1 MPVRKNEGSERVTYK
16 HALALY
22 PYFKDSTATM
32 GVFPPTGLEYI
43 ATNMKDLVGK
53 VTFLD
58 LRYEKEY
65 RDVKVLSD
73 FIKSEID
80 LLCISITWDSQ
91 FNEICDLI
99 GELPVDVTTVVGG
112 HKATEEVESLFARCP
127 NIDLIVR
134 GEGEETIREVIKGV
148 PSSEILGLSYREN
161 GKFIHNKNRSLPDIL
176 RVAFPDR
183 SLRRHDYHWIQ
194 NGVKITRFTF
204 DSVLTSRGCPY
215 NCKFCTFS
223 LNPLGQKRKY
233 TERSLESVIEE
244 LKSVTADVV
253 LFSDDNFFTNPRR
266 SEKLCELIIENGIEK
281 TFLVQ
286 TRIEIAKH
294 ASLLEKAE
302 KAGFKVFLMGIESPH
317 DWILELISKGFT
329 QQQVRDAFKV
339 FNKHNFYI
347 HGYFIYGN
355 IGETEEEMVYIAQ
368 FAKELKLDSITFQK
382 LRVEKYSPLKE
393 IVENAPG
400 YHCDSIGGPVYSDT
414 YGLKDLRRI
423 RDRIRSRFYNFGQM
437 CHILKKSYTA
447 RIFSVSDLIY
457 AFAKLPKILVRL
469 TRREFEK
476 KGWVSAP

>member
-1 MPVRKNEGSERVTYK
+1 MVTYK

-22 PYFKDSTATM
+22 PYFRDSTATM

-43 ATNMKDLVGK
+43 AINMKDLVGT
-53 VTFLD
+53 VTLLD
-58 LRYEKEY
+58 LRYDHEY
-65 RDVKVLSD
+65 QDIKKLSE
-73 FIKSEID
+73 FIREEID

-91 FNEICDLI
+91 FKEICDLI
-99 GELPVDVTTVVGG
+99 RELPDEVTTVVGG
-112 HKATEEVESLFARCP
+112 HKATEEVELLLERCP
-127 NIDLIVR
+127 NIDFVVR
-134 GEGEETIREVIKGV
+134 GEGEDTIREIVRGV
-148 PSSEILGLSYREN
+148 PHKDILGLSYREN
-161 GKFIHNKNRSLPDIL
+161 GKWTHNDNRTLSETLSPI
-176 RVAFPDR
+176 FPDR
-183 SLRRHDYHWIQ
+183 SMRRHDYYWIQ
-194 NGVKITRFTF
+194 NGVKIARFKF
-204 DSVLTSRGCPY
+204 DTVLTSRGCPY

-223 LNPLGQKRKY
+223 LNHLGQKRKY